1 MTTATVKAP
10 ISLAALATIGAAP
23 VPVPPPIPAA
33 TKTISEPSSKVLIL
47 SRSSSAASLPT
58 SGFPPA
64 PRPLEIP
71 VPRVI
76 FNSAKLVSSACSSVL
91 AQIICTPSM
100 PLSTI
105 WLTAFPPAPPTP
117 TTLIRADDL
126 VSFSTTVQFIVPP
139 YLN

>member
-47 SRSSSAASLPT
+47 SRSSRAASLPT

-64 PRPLEIP
+64 PRPFEIP
-71 VPRVI
+71 VPKVI

-91 AQIICTPSM
+91 AQIICTPSI

-105 WLTAFPPAPPTP
+105 
-117 TTLIRADDL
+117 
-126 VSFSTTVQFIVPP
+126 
-139 YLN
+139 